1 MTRAGASHDVDIQIG
16 STGGD
21 DMKPFLASLLAL
33 CLIVIVAAVA
43 LNAIDMS
50 ASTVYSSDNVRLE

>member
-1 MTRAGASHDVDIQIG
+1 
-16 STGGD
+16 
-21 DMKPFLASLLAL
+21 MKPFLASLLAL